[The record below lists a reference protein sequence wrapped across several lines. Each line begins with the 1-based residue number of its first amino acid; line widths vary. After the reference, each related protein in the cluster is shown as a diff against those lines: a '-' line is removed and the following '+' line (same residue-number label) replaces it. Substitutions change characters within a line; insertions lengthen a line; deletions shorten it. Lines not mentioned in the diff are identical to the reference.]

1 MPVRLFGSLAATLL
15 LAAACAGE
23 GEAEAG
29 NEAAG
34 ENGARTFAQPS
45 LTVETLEKIRTLIG
59 EDLSKAFLV
68 GDAEAAMALFN
79 AHGDEEDR
87 RQGSIHRALDREFHA
102 QRYTRFELAE
112 LEPEEQLPSKEY
124 NRHSVWVNLRLQHE
138 DLSAKKLLHDYVY
151 NGEFIV
157 EVSPKGKVH
166 LADSAFFDTLG
177 QKQSADLAASTILTA
192 ILSLALLSFWVWM
205 GVEAFR
211 LRPRSTLW
219 RLMMLVPVLGP
230 LLYFVA
236 VYLPGLRGAAEP
248 TR

>member
-1 MPVRLFGSLAATLL
+1 MPDRLFGSLAATLL
-15 LAAACAGE
+15 LAAAACAGD
-23 GEAEAG
+23 GGKEAT
-29 NEAAG
+29 G
-34 ENGARTFAQPS
+34 ENGARTP
-45 LTVETLEKIRTLIG
+45 VEPTLAPESLEKIRTLIG
-59 EDLSKAFLV
+59 EDLAKAFLS
-68 GDAEAAMALFN
+68 GNAEAAMALFN
-79 AHGDEEDR
+79 AHSDEEDQR
-87 RQGSIHRALDREFHA
+87 HGTIHSALEREFHA

-112 LEPEEQLPSKEY
+112 LEPEEQLPAGAY

-166 LADSAFFDTLG
+166 LTDSAFFDTLG

-192 ILSLALLSFWVWM
+192 ILSLALLAFWVWM

-211 LRPRSTLW
+211 LRPRRTLW

>member
-112 LEPEEQLPSKEY
+112 LEPEEQLPSKEC
-124 NRHSVWVNLRLQHE
+124 RAR
-138 DLSAKKLLHDYVY
+138 A
-151 NGEFIV
+151 G
-157 EVSPKGKVH
+157 P
-166 LADSAFFDTLG
+166 
-177 QKQSADLAASTILTA
+177 
-192 ILSLALLSFWVWM
+192 
-205 GVEAFR
+205 
-211 LRPRSTLW
+211 RPRAL
-219 RLMMLVPVLGP
+219 R
-230 LLYFVA
+230 
-236 VYLPGLRGAAEP
+236 RGARP
-248 TR
+248 GTRGAGRARSPRPP

>member
-1 MPVRLFGSLAATLL
+1 MPVRLFGPLTATLL
-15 LAAACAGE
+15 LAAALCAGE
-23 GEAEAG
+23 SG
-29 NEAAG
+29 NEATD
-34 ENGARTFAQPS
+34 ESGARAPAQPT
-45 LTVETLEKIRTLIG
+45 LAPEALEKIRVLIG
-59 EDLSKAFLV
+59 ENLAKAFLA
-68 GDAEAAMALFN
+68 GDAGAAMALFN
-79 AHGDEEDR
+79 AHGDEEDLR
-87 RQGSIHRALDREFHA
+87 HATVQRALEREFHA

-112 LEPEEQLPSKEY
+112 LEPEEQLPSGEY

-166 LADSAFFDTLG
+166 LTDSAFFDTLG

-211 LRPRSTLW
+211 LRPRRTIW
-219 RLMMLVPVLGP
+219 RVLMLVPVLGP

-236 VYLPGLRGAAEP
+236 VYLPGLRGATEP